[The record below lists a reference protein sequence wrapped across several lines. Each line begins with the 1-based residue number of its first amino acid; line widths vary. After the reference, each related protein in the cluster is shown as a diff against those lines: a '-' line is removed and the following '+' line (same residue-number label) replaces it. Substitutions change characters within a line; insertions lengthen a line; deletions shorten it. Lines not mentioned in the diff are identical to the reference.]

1 MPLYMYQAAYVADS
15 WAAQLK
21 NPQNRAD
28 SVGRA
33 ACEAVGGKLVGSWYC
48 FGDYDLIIIAD
59 VPDNE
64 SMSAIA
70 LAIAAGGAVKSAKTT
85 VLMSG
90 AEAVA
95 GMKKADAV
103 TKIYKPAR

>member
-1 MPLYMYQAAYVADS
+1 MPPYMYEAAYTAES
-15 WAAQLK
+15 LAAQLK

-28 SVGRA
+28 AVGRA

-59 VPDNE
+59 VPNNE
-64 SMSAIA
+64 SMTAIA

-85 VLMSG
+85 VLMTG
-90 AEAVA
+90 DEAVA
-95 GMKKADAV
+95 GMKKAEAV
-103 TKIYKPAR
+103 AKIYKPAR